1 MIVGQS
7 RNVYLPEADLGLLR
21 GRSHSTLYS
30 QVQARPGAGGGHLG
44 GPGRGYQGAQRFES
58 AAVGLGGC
66 TRRSEASRHLGCG
79 AGHFESMGRFEQ
91 IARSAE
97 SLDDP
102 SRRLTLRRAVEF
114 FKDAGAAPVIIIP
127 CLVNVSSPTD
137 DPQQLLAGSSIY
149 GAVQNMM
156 LAARAKGIGTVLTT
170 FQPMIDGTLRERLG
184 IPPEAVPTCIV
195 PMGYPDEQR
204 FGPHD
209 SEARRNRRPLGCMGG
224 LREPRRVTLKVLPQL
239 T

>member
-1 MIVGQS
+1 MDFFEVVHTQRSIRKFKPDPV
-7 RNVYLPEADLGLLR
+7 PEEDIWAVLD
-21 GRSHSTLYS
+21 
-30 QVQARPGAGGGHLG
+30 
-44 GPGRGYQGAQRFES
+44 
-58 AAVGLGGC
+58 AAIRAPSGSNLQPWGWVVVRDAAK
-66 TRRSEASRHLGCG
+66 RRAISDAVRT
-79 AGHFESMGRFEQ
+79 HFESMGRFEQ

-137 DPQQLLAGSSIY
+137 DPQHLLAGSSIY

-184 IPPEAVPTCIV
+184 IPPEAVPACIV

-204 FGPHD
+204 FGPTTRKPVETVVHWD
-209 SEARRNRRPLGCMGG
+209 AWGVAGSRAG
-224 LREPRRVTLKVLPQL
+224 
-239 T
+239 

>member
-1 MIVGQS
+1 MVV
-7 RNVYLPEADLGLLR
+7 RD
-21 GRSHSTLYS
+21 
-30 QVQARPGAGGGHLG
+30 
-44 GPGRGYQGAQRFES
+44 
-58 AAVGLGGC
+58 AAK
-66 TRRSEASRHLGCG
+66 RRAISDAVR
-79 AGHFESMGRFEQ
+79 AHFESMGRFEQ

-170 FQPMIDGTLRERLG
+170 FQPMIDGTLREQLG
-184 IPPEAVPTCIV
+184 IPPCLHRA
-195 PMGYPDEQR
+195 
-204 FGPHD
+204 H
-209 SEARRNRRPLGCMGG
+209 G
-224 LREPRRVTLKVLPQL
+224 LS
-239 T
+239 